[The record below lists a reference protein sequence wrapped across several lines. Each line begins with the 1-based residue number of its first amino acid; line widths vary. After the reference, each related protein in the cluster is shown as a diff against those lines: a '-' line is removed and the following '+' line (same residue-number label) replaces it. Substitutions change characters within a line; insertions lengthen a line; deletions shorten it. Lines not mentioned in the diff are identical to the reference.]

1 MSSRRVSERDQK
13 RLYGHSANWCNV
25 CSRKKIAIE
34 DLGNQLEMAHII
46 AFADNPLAPRYVKGK
61 SGDNSYDNLIL
72 VCPNHHAEIDD
83 VSEKSRAKYTI
94 EYLKKIKKEHE
105 DKIKAFK
112 DKSNPVHPRDTQL
125 ITAIFDT
132 YDIVEMSNATQG
144 YPETIEANIF
154 EFLDLMDILETKG
167 KLNYPF
173 KDDDLNFYFE
183 NIKDNLETLVKYRS
197 LLYKMNLSLEKYH
210 LKDDISDIDLK
221 CLLPIEGY
229 VFGNENLDFVCTA
242 VHLLEL
248 DKENYS
254 TNAFFNKLRYLP
266 QLIKTITGDF
276 NGLIMYYR
284 VTYQD

>member
-1 MSSRRVSERDQK
+1 MSSRNISQRDQK
-13 RLYGHSANWCNV
+13 RLYGHSASWCNF
-25 CSRKKIAIE
+25 CSRKKIALE
-34 DLGNQLEMAHII
+34 DLSDQLQMAHII

-112 DKSNPVHPRDTQL
+112 DKFNPVHPRDSQL

-132 YDIVEMSNATQG
+132 YDIVKMSNATKD
-144 YPETIEANIF
+144 YPESIEANIF

-167 KLNYPF
+167 KLHYPF

-183 NIKDNLETLVKYRS
+183 NIKDNLEKLVKYRS
-197 LLYKMNLSLEKYH
+197 LLYNINLSLEKYH
-210 LKDDISDIDLK
+210 LKDEISDIDLE

-242 VHLLEL
+242 LHLLEL
-248 DKENYS
+248 DQENYF
-254 TNAFFNKLRYLP
+254 TNAFFDKLRDLP

-276 NGLIMYYR
+276 NGLIRYYR
-284 VTYQD
+284 VAYQD